1 MPLTRKTRNSGSS
14 IVVTIP
20 CQLIEAYDIHFGDS
34 VQIIPLKNGEIKIKK
49 IDTDKYIHIK
59 IHFRVSFFSFSSSF
73 FAFKGFVNLLILIPR
88 NSAAKKNQK

>member
-20 CQLIEAYDIHFGDS
+20 CQLIEAYDIHFGGS

-49 IDTDKYIHIK
+49 IDTNHPYEDKNLKEK
-59 IHFRVSFFSFSSSF
+59 IQ
-73 FAFKGFVNLLILIPR
+73 
-88 NSAAKKNQK
+88 KKTR